1 MNGDPMRET
10 YSSNAGLDF
19 LAQSNHAGVGRWT
32 SGLAG
37 LLENQSG
44 FKIRIATTISLSRY
58 DQGIRNLL
66 THFKA
71 YDAE

>member
-19 LAQSNHAGVGRWT
+19 LAQSSHAGVGRWA
-32 SGLAG
+32 SGIAG
-37 LLENQSG
+37 LPENQSG

-58 DQGIRNLL
+58 DQGIKDFL
-66 THFKA
+66 TPFKT